1 MVRANPSEHTQ
12 VVRSL
17 CKTYLATTQ
26 KLLYSFSALSEQS
39 KAEGPASV
47 SAAMLE
53 GARHDSLEEIAT
65 TLASGVEKVIL
76 SGDVSLRSSVLRGLR
91 ARFQPPQKA
100 ESAEQSTQA
109 SPSGRSVEHFP
120 QLAASEAAPSAA
132 ATPPAPPTPP
142 AAASL
147 PSLAAAA
154 PLASAP
160 RRAGLP
166 AGYTQWVHLKP
177 PSDVQPIQEA
187 EQAPESEAAA
197 APVGA
202 AVNVAMF
209 ERMKA
214 WETRKAARLEG
225 ERRRKEEQEAAE
237 LAAPPK
243 RRSKQFSHVVSALR
257 LERENEEERKTALA
271 EQRAR
276 EAGEAREALERRLME
291 QSQKT
296 EKITL
301 QMHASEQARA
311 QVEAELQT
319 ARAQLE
325 ERRREAERLRAENER
340 GAETR
345 ELLEALDGRSFEEW
359 PMVPGRKVLRVHDS
373 TEFDGRVSA
382 EYRVKDVEGG
392 ERGVSLLMGRSVT
405 TRQPEV
411 QCVLFDPHLFSDI
424 EAARWWVSNRH
435 RLQKRVLRAKPT
447 PALTQRL
454 AEGGA
459 QVS

>member
-65 TLASGVEKVIL
+65 TLASGVEKVLL

-109 SPSGRSVEHFP
+109 SPSGRSEEQFP
-120 QLAASEAAPSAA
+120 QLAASEAEPSAA
-132 ATPPAPPTPP
+132 ATPRASPTPP
-142 AAASL
+142 AAAAL

-154 PLASAP
+154 PLASASAP
-160 RRAGLP
+160 RRTGLP

-187 EQAPESEAAA
+187 EQAPVTEAAA

-411 QCVLFDPHLFSDI
+411 
-424 EAARWWVSNRH
+424 R
-435 RLQKRVLRAKPT
+435 QKRTSVTRS
-447 PALTQRL
+447 R
-454 AEGGA
+454 
-459 QVS
+459 